1 MSDNI
6 KDFNKALKEKLEDS
20 FGKEFV
26 NDKII
31 IMGLDD
37 DDEGDAD
44 EQQ

>member
-1 MSDNI
+1 MSDKL

-31 IMGLDD
+31 IMGLNDGKEEE
-37 DDEGDAD
+37 DDE
-44 EQQ
+44 

>member
-1 MSDNI
+1 MMSDKL

-31 IMGLDD
+31 IMGLNDEKEEE
-37 DDEGDAD
+37 DDE
-44 EQQ
+44 

>member
-1 MSDNI
+1 MSDKL

-31 IMGLDD
+31 IMGLNDEKEEE
-37 DDEGDAD
+37 DDE
-44 EQQ
+44 